1 MEQSTL
7 SRGAFLKQLG
17 LSTQALAAFYCLGT
31 LTACTA
37 DETEV
42 TPDPADPTS
51 PVNTGLTGVTTG
63 DSLNFTMN
71 LKIAAY
77 AKLLTPGSFVI
88 VGDALVANA
97 NGTYVGLS
105 RRCTHQ
111 GTQLAFRPAEGDLWC
126 DNHGSEFNLN
136 GTVKKS
142 PAAASLKMYTTSFDA
157 ANETLTVKA

>member
-1 MEQSTL
+1 MEESTL
-7 SRGAFLKQLG
+7 SRGKFLKQLG

-31 LTACTA
+31 LSACTTE
-37 DETEV
+37 DEEV
-42 TPDPADPTS
+42 TPKPTDPVAD
-51 PVNTGLTGVTTG
+51 TGLTGVTSG
-63 DSLNFTMN
+63 DAINFTLN
-71 LKIAAY
+71 LKNATY
-77 AKLLTPGSFVI
+77 AKLLTAGSFVI

-105 RRCTHQ
+105 KKCTNM

-142 PAAASLKMYTTSFDA
+142 PAAASLKVFTTSFDA